1 LFFPLGRPSWLWVV
15 VVLLFARFDAT
26 AETPILDQ
34 EASPDVALSLSGQ
47 LVPDEDLARVEP
59 GGAATGVS
67 YPGLPASADVVA
79 QALLPDGD
87 VLLALDTHVDLPA
100 SPTSLHV
107 RPGDVVRLTGALYT
121 LAFDAD
127 AEGVPDGVA
136 VDAVSDS
143 SAGLLLSFDGA
154 VTLPGVAAAGEDL
167 VRFTAGAFTLVF
179 DGSAEGVA
187 PGLDLDAAHYIE
199 SVDRYRLSFDGSG
212 AIGGVA
218 FDDEDVLEF
227 EPAGSG
233 WELAT
238 DFSSVDVA
246 WAVVDLDALT
256 VRADPDE
263 DGLWD
268 GDEQSLG
275 TDPLDAD
282 TDDDGLTDGVET
294 DTGVFVDP
302 GDTGTDPL
310 DPDTDGDGVSDGDEV
325 TAGTDPLDPSSFPA
339 VPGVPAL
346 GHAGRALLAFVLA
359 GLALAWRG
367 HPMRR
372 QR

>member
-1 LFFPLGRPSWLWVV
+1 MAG
-15 VVLLFARFDAT
+15 
-26 AETPILDQ
+26 TPIVDQ

-47 LVPDEDLARVEP
+47 LVPDEGLARVEL

-67 YPGLPASADVVA
+67 YPGLPASVDVVA
-79 QALLPDGD
+79 QAFLPNGD

-100 SPTSLHV
+100 SPTSLHA
-107 RPGDVVRLTGALYT
+107 RPGDVVRLGGALYT
-121 LAFDAD
+121 LEFDAD
-127 AEGVPDGVA
+127 AEGVPRGVE
-136 VDAVSDS
+136 VDAVSES

-154 VTLPGVAAAGEDL
+154 VTLPGVTVGDEDL
-167 VRFTAGAFTLVF
+167 VRFAAGAFTLVF

-238 DFSSVDVA
+238 DFSAVDAA
-246 WAVVDLDALT
+246 WAAADLDALT

-268 GDEQSLG
+268 GDEQNLG

-282 TDDDGLTDGVET
+282 SDDDGLTDGVET
-294 DTGVFVDP
+294 NTGVFLDP

-310 DPDTDGDGVSDGDEV
+310 DPDTDGDGSSDGDEV
-325 TAGTDPLDPSSFPA
+325 AAGTDPLDPGSFPTL
-339 VPGVPAL
+339 PEVPAL
-346 GHAGRALLAFVLA
+346 GHAGRALLVLVLA
-359 GLALAWRG
+359 GLALVRRR
-367 HPMRR
+367 HDMRR
-372 QR
+372 Q